1 MEACKET
8 GTEIARRFTGGGAVY
23 HDSGNLNYAISL
35 RKGHP
40 LVPDQNLQSVF
51 QRLSEG
57 AVEGLR
63 KLGVKAEFQPIND
76 IQVGGKK
83 VSGAAGSIRWNSV
96 FHHGCILVGS
106 DLSILGRVLNVSRVK
121 LEDKHVAS
129 VQKRVT
135 TVRDELG
142 RAVSTREVRD
152 DIVDGIE
159 SCYGVRVESG
169 DLTREEVGLAEEL
182 YQTKYS
188 RLEWNLEP

>member
-1 MEACKET
+1 LP
-8 GTEIARRFTGGGAVY
+8 R
-23 HDSGNLNYAISL
+23 
-35 RKGHP
+35 GHR
-40 LVPDQNLQSVF
+40 LVPDGHLQSAF

-57 AVEGLR
+57 AVDGLR
-63 KLGVKAEFQPIND
+63 KLGVKAKFEPIND
-76 IQVGGKK
+76 IQVDGKK
-83 VSGAAGSIRWNSV
+83 MSGAAGSIRWNAV
-96 FHHGCILVGS
+96 FHHGCILVNS
-106 DLSILGRVLNVSRVK
+106 DLSILGKVLNVPRVK

-142 RAVSTREVRD
+142 RDISTREVRD
-152 DIVDGIE
+152 AIVHGIE

-169 DLTREEVGLAEEL
+169 VLMKEEAGLAEDL

>member
-1 MEACKET
+1 MDACKET
-8 GTEIARRFTGGGAVY
+8 GTESVRRFTGGGAVY

-35 RKGHP
+35 RKGHR

-51 QRLSEG
+51 ERLSEG

-63 KLGVKAEFQPIND
+63 KLGVKAEFQPVND
-76 IQVGGKK
+76 IQVDGKK
-83 VSGAAGSIRWNSV
+83 VSGAAGSIRWNSI
-96 FHHGCILVGS
+96 FHHGCILVNS
-106 DLSILGRVLNVSRVK
+106 DLSILGKVLNVPRAK

-142 RAVSTREVRD
+142 RDVSTREVRD
-152 DIVDGIE
+152 AVVDGIE
-159 SCYGVRVESG
+159 SRYGVRVESG
-169 DLTREEVGLAEEL
+169 VLMKEEVGLAEEL